1 MHCQVSSVLLTSSV
15 YVTNIRLSL
24 IARCTTVLM
33 HCQCIY
39 GTSALSSKFGTSA
52 LSSINGTNTLSS
64 IYGTSALLSINGTNT
79 LTIIYDTNALSSKFG
94 TINVESIR
102 YYCIVK

>member
-1 MHCQVSSVLLTSSV
+1 MSSINGTTNVNCQV
-15 YVTNIRLSL
+15 YIRLSL
-24 IARCTTVLM
+24 IAKYTTVLM

-64 IYGTSALLSINGTNT
+64 IYGTSALSSINGTNT
-79 LTIIYDTNALSSKFG
+79 LVKY
-94 TINVESIR
+94 IR
-102 YYCIVK
+102 Y